1 MISLTQNKSM
11 RKFPL
16 GEETL
21 RSQRSGMYR
30 KEIKVLDCTI
40 RDGGLMNNHLFSDDF
55 VQSVFKAVNNS
66 GVDYIELGYKADE
79 SQFSRDEYGAMKFC
93 SEKDIEKAINGE
105 EKKSKISVMVDI
117 GRVDPSTII
126 PRSESY
132 VDMMRVASYVKDV
145 DKAIDL
151 TNKIKEKGY
160 ESTINLMAV
169 SHAREREL
177 DEALIQIEKESEID
191 ALYLV
196 DSFGA
201 LYSEQIAHLAKKY
214 KSLMPSKEIGIHA
227 HNNQQLAFAN
237 TIEAIIQNVNYLDG
251 TIFGIGRAAGN
262 CPLELLLGFLKNPK
276 YDLRPILE
284 VLESHFVSLQNE
296 IEWGYTIPY
305 MITGVLD
312 LHPRAGMKLRK
323 SENKDDYMGF
333 FDNLTQEA
341 NV

>member
-1 MISLTQNKSM
+1 
-11 RKFPL
+11 
-16 GEETL
+16 
-21 RSQRSGMYR
+21 MYR

-40 RDGGLMNNHLFSDDF
+40 RDGGLMNNHLFTDDF
-55 VQSVFKAVNNS
+55 LCSVFRAVNNS

-79 SQFSRDEYGAMKFC
+79 SQFLRSEYGPMKFC
-93 SEKDIEKAINGE
+93 SEKDIEKVVNGE
-105 EKKSKISVMVDI
+105 EVKCKISVMVDI
-117 GRVDPSTII
+117 GRVDPSTI
-126 PRSESY
+126 PQKSESFI
-132 VDMMRVASYVKDV
+132 DMMRVASYVKDI

-151 TNKIKEKGY
+151 AGQLKAKGY
-160 ESTINLMAV
+160 EATINLMAV

-177 DEALIQIEKESEID
+177 DEALMQVEKESNID

-201 LYSEQIAHLAKKY
+201 LYSEQISYLAKKY
-214 KSLMPSKEIGIHA
+214 KSLMPTKEIGIHA

-284 VLESHFVSLQNE
+284 ILESHFVKLKDE

-305 MITGVLD
+305 MITGILD

-323 SENKDDYMGF
+323 SDNKDDYLGF
-333 FDNLTQEA
+333 FDSLAQSDSA
-341 NV
+341 

>member
-1 MISLTQNKSM
+1 
-11 RKFPL
+11 
-16 GEETL
+16 
-21 RSQRSGMYR
+21 MYR

-40 RDGGLMNNHLFSDDF
+40 RDGGLMNNHLFTDDF
-55 VQSVFKAVNNS
+55 LCSVFRAVNNS

-79 SQFSRDEYGAMKFC
+79 SQFLRSEYGPMKFC
-93 SEKDIEKAINGE
+93 SEKDIEKVVNGE
-105 EKKSKISVMVDI
+105 EVKCKISVMVDI
-117 GRVDPSTII
+117 GRVDPSTI
-126 PRSESY
+126 PQKSESLI
-132 VDMMRVASYVKDV
+132 DMMRVASYVKDI

-151 TNKIKEKGY
+151 AGQLKAKGY
-160 ESTINLMAV
+160 EATINLMAV

-177 DEALIQIEKESEID
+177 DEALMQVEKESDID

-201 LYSEQIAHLAKKY
+201 LYSEQISYLAKKY
-214 KSLMPSKEIGIHA
+214 KSLMPTKEIGIHA

-284 VLESHFVSLQNE
+284 ILESHFV
-296 IEWGYTIPY
+296 
-305 MITGVLD
+305 
-312 LHPRAGMKLRK
+312 KL
-323 SENKDDYMGF
+323 KD
-333 FDNLTQEA
+333 
-341 NV
+341 

>member
-1 MISLTQNKSM
+1 
-11 RKFPL
+11 
-16 GEETL
+16 
-21 RSQRSGMYR
+21 MYR

-40 RDGGLMNNHLFSDDF
+40 RDGGLMNNHLFTDDF
-55 VQSVFKAVNNS
+55 LSAVFQAVNSS

-79 SQFSRDEYGAMKFC
+79 NQFSRSEYGSMKFC
-93 SEKDIEKAINGE
+93 SEKDIEKVINGE
-105 EKKSKISVMVDI
+105 EVKSKISVMVDI
-117 GRVDPSTII
+117 GRVDPSTIPQKSDSLI
-126 PRSESY
+126 
-132 VDMMRVASYVKDV
+132 DMMRVASYVKDI

-151 TNKIKEKGY
+151 ANQIQVKGY
-160 ESTINLMAV
+160 EATINLMAV

-177 DEALIQIEKESEID
+177 DEALMQVEKESNID

-201 LYSEQIAHLAKKY
+201 LYSEQISHLAKKY

-284 VLESHFVSLQNE
+284 ILESHFVKLKDE

-305 MITGVLD
+305 MITGILD

-323 SENKDDYMGF
+323 SESKDDYLGF
-333 FDNLTQEA
+333 FDSLAQSDRA
-341 NV
+341 

>member
-1 MISLTQNKSM
+1 
-11 RKFPL
+11 
-16 GEETL
+16 
-21 RSQRSGMYR
+21 MYR

-40 RDGGLMNNHLFSDDF
+40 RDGGLMNNHLFADDF
-55 VQSVFKAVNNS
+55 VRSVFRAVNNS

-79 SQFSRDEYGAMKFC
+79 NQFSRAEYGPMKFC
-93 SEKDIEKAINGE
+93 SEKDIENAINGQE
-105 EKKSKISVMVDI
+105 RKSKISVMVDI
-117 GRVDPSTII
+117 GRVDSSSIVPK
-126 PRSESY
+126 SESH
-132 VDMMRVASYVKDV
+132 VDMMRVASYVKDI

-151 TNKIKEKGY
+151 ANKIKLKGY
-160 ESTINLMAV
+160 EATINLMAV

-177 DEALIQIEKESEID
+177 DEALMQVEKECEVD

-201 LYSEQIAHLAKKY
+201 LYSEQISHLAKKY

-276 YDLRPILE
+276 YDLRPILK
-284 VLESHFVSLQNE
+284 VLESHFVKLQDE

-305 MITGVLD
+305 MVTGILD

-323 SENKDDYMGF
+323 SDNKDNYIGF
-333 FDNLTQEA
+333 FDSLVLDA
-341 NV
+341 SV

>member
-1 MISLTQNKSM
+1 
-11 RKFPL
+11 
-16 GEETL
+16 
-21 RSQRSGMYR
+21 
-30 KEIKVLDCTI
+30 
-40 RDGGLMNNHLFSDDF
+40 MNNHLFTDDF
-55 VQSVFKAVNNS
+55 LSAVFRAVNSS

-79 SQFSRDEYGAMKFC
+79 SQFSRSEFGSMKFC
-93 SEKDIEKAINGE
+93 SEKDIEKVINCE
-105 EKKSKISVMVDI
+105 EVKSKISVMVDI
-117 GRVDPSTII
+117 GRVDPSTI
-126 PRSESY
+126 PQKSESL
-132 VDMMRVASYVKDV
+132 VDMMRVASYVKDI

-151 TNKIKEKGY
+151 ANQIQTKGY
-160 ESTINLMAV
+160 EVTINLMAV

-177 DEALIQIEKESEID
+177 DEALMQVEKESNID

-214 KSLMPSKEIGIHA
+214 KSLMPTKEIGIHA
-227 HNNQQLAFAN
+227 HNNQQLAFSN
-237 TIEAIIQNVNYLDG
+237 TIEAVIQNINFLDG

-284 VLESHFVSLQNE
+284 ILESHFVKLKEE

-305 MITGVLD
+305 MITGILD

-323 SENKDDYMGF
+323 SESKDDYLGF
-333 FDNLTQEA
+333 FDSLAQSDSA
-341 NV
+341 

>member
-1 MISLTQNKSM
+1 
-11 RKFPL
+11 
-16 GEETL
+16 
-21 RSQRSGMYR
+21 MYR
-30 KEIKVLDCTI
+30 KDIKVLDCTI
-40 RDGGLMNNHLFSDDF
+40 RDGGLMNNHLFTDDF
-55 VQSVFKAVNNS
+55 LSAVFRAVNTS

-79 SQFSRDEYGAMKFC
+79 NQFSRSEYGSMKFC
-93 SEKDIEKAINGE
+93 SEKDIEKVINGE
-105 EKKSKISVMVDI
+105 EVKSKISVMVDI
-117 GRVDPSTII
+117 GRVDPSTI
-126 PRSESY
+126 PQKNESLI
-132 VDMMRVASYVKDV
+132 DMMRVASYVKDI

-151 TNKIKEKGY
+151 ANQIQAKGY
-160 ESTINLMAV
+160 EATINLMAV

-177 DEALIQIEKESEID
+177 DEALMQVEKESNID

-201 LYSEQIAHLAKKY
+201 LYSEQISHLAKKY
-214 KSLMPSKEIGIHA
+214 KSIMPTKEIGIHA

-284 VLESHFVSLQNE
+284 ILESHFVKLKEE

-305 MITGVLD
+305 MITGILD

-323 SENKDDYMGF
+323 SESKDDYLGF
-333 FDNLTQEA
+333 FDSLAQSDSA
-341 NV
+341 

>member
-1 MISLTQNKSM
+1 
-11 RKFPL
+11 
-16 GEETL
+16 
-21 RSQRSGMYR
+21 MYR

-40 RDGGLMNNHLFSDDF
+40 RDGGLMNNHLFTDDF
-55 VQSVFKAVNNS
+55 LSAVFRAVNNS

-79 SQFSRDEYGAMKFC
+79 SQFSRSEFGSMKFC
-93 SEKDIEKAINGE
+93 SEKDIEKVINCE
-105 EKKSKISVMVDI
+105 EVKSKISVMVDI
-117 GRVDPSTII
+117 GRVDPSTIPQKSGSLI
-126 PRSESY
+126 
-132 VDMMRVASYVKDV
+132 DMMRVASYVKDI

-151 TNKIKEKGY
+151 ANQLKTKGY
-160 ESTINLMAV
+160 EATINLMAV

-177 DEALIQIEKESEID
+177 DEALMQVEKESNVD

-214 KSLMPSKEIGIHA
+214 KSLMPTKEIGIHA
-227 HNNQQLAFAN
+227 HNNQQLAFSN
-237 TIEAIIQNVNYLDG
+237 TIEAVIQNINYLDG

-284 VLESHFVSLQNE
+284 ILESNFVKLKEE

-305 MITGVLD
+305 MITGILD

-323 SENKDDYMGF
+323 SESKDDYLGF
-333 FDNLTQEA
+333 FDSLAQSDSA
-341 NV
+341 

>member
-1 MISLTQNKSM
+1 
-11 RKFPL
+11 
-16 GEETL
+16 
-21 RSQRSGMYR
+21 MYR

-40 RDGGLMNNHLFSDDF
+40 RDGGLMNNHLFTDDF
-55 VQSVFKAVNNS
+55 LSAVFRAVNSS

-79 SQFSRDEYGAMKFC
+79 SQFSRSEYGSMKFC
-93 SEKDIEKAINGE
+93 SEKDIEKVINGE
-105 EKKSKISVMVDI
+105 EVKSKISVMVDI
-117 GRVDPSTII
+117 GRVDPSTI
-126 PRSESY
+126 PQKSESLI
-132 VDMMRVASYVKDV
+132 DMMRVASYVKDI

-151 TNKIKEKGY
+151 ANQIQAKDY
-160 ESTINLMAV
+160 EATINLMAV

-177 DEALIQIEKESEID
+177 DEALMQVEKESNVD

-201 LYSEQIAHLAKKY
+201 LYSEQITHLAKKY
-214 KSLMPSKEIGIHA
+214 KSLMPTKEIGIHA

-284 VLESHFVSLQNE
+284 ILESHFVKLKEE

-305 MITGVLD
+305 MITGILD

-323 SENKDDYMGF
+323 SDNKDDYLGF
-333 FDNLTQEA
+333 FDSIAQSDSA
-341 NV
+341 